1 MSGSIEALQLFRLP
15 RGVWARIWE
24 HIQEDDCFDLAA
36 QMSFYFVLALFPFCL
51 VLAVVV
57 GWLPSTT
64 LWRSFATWMVT
75 YLPTDSRAVVLS
87 VAVGLSNGSTGF
99 LSLGV
104 IGSVWSTSSGFVSL
118 MEALSIAYGAKDS
131 RSYFHKH
138 AVAIAATVVAAIFL
152 LAGFGITA
160 LGHWEFESK
169 LIEMLAW
176 DPPPVVWTI
185 VRWAIVL
192 IIMCLTIDLI
202 NYIMPNCKRPWH
214 WITPGTAFVTMTTVV
229 ASFGLNLYVKHFSS
243 YPRIYGTLAG
253 FIVLMLWLYIASLI
267 LLIGAEADRE
277 LEKAAHE
284 PRVS

>member
-1 MSGSIEALQLFRLP
+1 MSGKISAPHFFRTP
-15 RGVWARIWE
+15 RSVWRRIWN

-51 VLAVVV
+51 ILAVVV

-64 LWRSFATWMVT
+64 LWRSFATWMVA
-75 YLPTDSRAVVLS
+75 YLPADSRAVVFS
-87 VAVGLSNGSTGF
+87 TAVGLANGSSGF

-138 AVAIAATVVAAIFL
+138 AVATAATVIAAI
-152 LAGFGITA
+152 LALAIFGITVV
-160 LGHWEFESK
+160 GHWEFESK
-169 LIEMLAW
+169 LIEMMAW
-176 DPPPVVWTI
+176 DPPPIVWAIGRWTI
-185 VRWAIVL
+185 VLA
-192 IIMCLTIDLI
+192 IMCLAIDLI
-202 NYIMPNCKRPWH
+202 NYIMPSCKRPWR
-214 WITPGTAFVTMTTVV
+214 WLTPGTAFVTLTTVI
-229 ASFGLNLYVKHFSS
+229 ASFGLNLYVQHFSS

-277 LEKAAHE
+277 LEKVAHE
-284 PRVS
+284 LSPS